1 MPSAALL
8 EADGPNL
15 TTMEVGALGSMT
27 RLAATLFAWALAL
40 GCAQANAQAG
50 ATPPT
55 PEHSEGPQSAE
66 PDASQTSLA
75 HPPTAD
81 DICRALEHAAAENAL
96 PVEFFAR
103 VIWQESRFNA
113 SAVSPKGAEGIAQ
126 FMPRTADW
134 HGLADPF
141 NPIEA
146 LRHSA
151 GYLRELR
158 DRFGNLGLAAAAYN
172 AGPQQVQDWLVARS
186 SLPKETRRYVEI
198 VTGHS
203 AAEWSGGTTQPDLA
217 LPESVPCLE
226 LARSI
231 EPRTAAK
238 SDIGHHDGSTGSGP
252 ASKPGW
258 GVQLV
263 GSSSQAAALASFQQ
277 LQKAHKGV
285 LETRQPL
292 ILQSKVGTSGF
303 WYRVR
308 VATDGRSEAEKL
320 CAALRAAGGGCL
332 VQRY

>member
-1 MPSAALL
+1 
-8 EADGPNL
+8 
-15 TTMEVGALGSMT
+15 MEVGALGSMT
-27 RLAATLFAWALAL
+27 RLAAMLLAWALAL

-55 PEHSEGPQSAE
+55 PEHSEGAQSAE
-66 PDASQTSLA
+66 PDASLTSLA

-81 DICRALEHAAAENAL
+81 DICRALEQAAAENAL

-141 NPIEA
+141 DPIEA

-172 AGPQQVQDWLVARS
+172 AGPQRVQDWLVARS

-217 LPESVPCLE
+217 LPELVPCLE

-231 EPRTAAK
+231 EPRTATK

-263 GSSSQAAALASFQQ
+263 GSSSHAAALASFQQ
-277 LQKAHKGV
+277 LQKAYKGV

-332 VQRY
+332 VQRN

>member
-1 MPSAALL
+1 MHRLV
-8 EADGPNL
+8 GPFFIC
-15 TTMEVGALGSMT
+15 ALG
-27 RLAATLFAWALAL
+27 LANSPAV
-40 GCAQANAQAG
+40 AQAG
-50 ATPPT
+50 ATPPPSQEEAVQRT
-55 PEHSEGPQSAE
+55 EGQEQPASA
-66 PDASQTSLA
+66 PSGTDNV
-75 HPPTAD
+75 
-81 DICRALEHAAAENAL
+81 CVMLEQAAGKNGL
-96 PVEFFAR
+96 PVGFLVR

-113 SAVSPKGAEGIAQ
+113 VGVSPKGAQGIAQ
-126 FMPRTADW
+126 FMPKTADW
-134 HGLADPF
+134 RGLSDPF
-141 NPIEA
+141 DVSAA
-146 LRHSA
+146 LMASA
-151 GYLRELR
+151 SYLRDLSK
-158 DRFGNLGLAAAAYN
+158 RFGNLGLAAAAYN
-172 AGPQQVQDWLVARS
+172 AGPQRVQDWLVARS

-231 EPRTAAK
+231 EPRAAAK

-263 GSSSQAAALASFQQ
+263 GSSSQAAALALFQQ
-277 LQKAHKGV
+277 LQKAYKGV

-332 VQRY
+332 VQRN

>member
-1 MPSAALL
+1 MI
-8 EADGPNL
+8 
-15 TTMEVGALGSMT
+15 
-27 RLAATLFAWALAL
+27 RLAGPLFVLAFAFAN
-40 GCAQANAQAG
+40 AQANAG
-50 ATPPT
+50 AMLSPPASQQEAEQ
-55 PEHSEGPQSAE
+55 PASGGPQPPPAE
-66 PDASQTSLA
+66 PSAA
-75 HPPTAD
+75 VEV
-81 DICRALEHAAAENAL
+81 CRTLKQVAAENAL
-96 PVEFFAR
+96 PVGFFVR

-113 SAVSPKGAEGIAQ
+113 RAVSPKGAAGIAQ

-134 HGLADPF
+134 RGLSNPF
-141 NPIEA
+141 DVISA
-146 LRHSA
+146 LKAS
-151 GYLRELR
+151 GSYLRDLR
-158 DRFGNLGLAAAAYN
+158 NRFGNLGLAAAAYN
-172 AGPQQVQDWLVARS
+172 AGPQRVQDWLVARS

-292 ILQSKVGTSGF
+292 MIEPGHPCVTISGSAF
-303 WYRVR
+303 SCFER
-308 VATDGRSEAEKL
+308 T
-320 CAALRAAGGGCL
+320 
-332 VQRY
+332 